1 MKIAEVTTLK
11 PLTPDQARVR
21 ALKDAAKRASDAVKR
36 EQERQKLQKAQQNL
50 QRLQRTEPV

>member
-1 MKIAEVTTLK
+1 MKIQEVTTLK

-36 EQERQKLQKAQQNL
+36 ERERQKLQKAQQNL
-50 QRLQRTEPV
+50 QRLQRQKPA